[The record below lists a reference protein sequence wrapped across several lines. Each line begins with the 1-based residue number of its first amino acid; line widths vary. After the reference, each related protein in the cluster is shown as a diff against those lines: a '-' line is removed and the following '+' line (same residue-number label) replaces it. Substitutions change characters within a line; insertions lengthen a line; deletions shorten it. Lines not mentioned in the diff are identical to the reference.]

1 MDADKRVTVHRV
13 TVAADVGPIVNR
25 SGAEAQCEGSVIDGV
40 STLLALAATHE
51 NGRVQETNFHR
62 YPLLRM
68 AQAPAVDVHFIESDV
83 PPTGLGEPALPPVAP
98 AVCNAIFAA
107 CGQRIRRLPIREEGF
122 MG

>member
-1 MDADKRVTVHRV
+1 M
-13 TVAADVGPIVNR
+13 NR

-122 MG
+122 TG